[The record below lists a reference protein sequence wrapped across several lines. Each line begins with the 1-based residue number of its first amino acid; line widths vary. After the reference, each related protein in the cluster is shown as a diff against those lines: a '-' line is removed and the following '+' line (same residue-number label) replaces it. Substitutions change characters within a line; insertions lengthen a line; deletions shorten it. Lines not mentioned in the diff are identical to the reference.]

1 MSVVLGKTMVWCIV
15 LLLMCKM
22 GEWIY
27 MTKFWLIVPL
37 VIMNALLLFVMIDFG
52 RNCKEK
58 YQKSDLVSC
67 QQCMW
72 LIFYT

>member
-37 VIMNALLLFVMIDFG
+37 VIMNVLLLIIVIDFWKIAG
-52 RNCKEK
+52 VRR
-58 YQKSDLVSC
+58 QKLDLVLC
-67 QQCMW
+67 
-72 LIFYT
+72 